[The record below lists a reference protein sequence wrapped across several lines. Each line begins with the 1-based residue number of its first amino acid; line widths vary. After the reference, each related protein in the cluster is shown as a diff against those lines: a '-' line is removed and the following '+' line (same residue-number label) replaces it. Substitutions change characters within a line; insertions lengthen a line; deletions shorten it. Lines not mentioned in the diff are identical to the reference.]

1 MSTTTKASIP
11 VRKVSRAEMMAE
23 LQKEISEYEQRYEM
37 PSERMA
43 VLIEWGEMQETA
55 EVLNQMVFRLSR
67 VGIPQRADP
76 NGWQSLDRY
85 RTIQDIHLEQNP
97 FVLRHRDTLDFILD
111 DVTGDLMMRGMVY
124 CRKDVVLRVDKWFEY
139 DADHSPLRIRCFRFA

>member
-55 EVLNQMVFRLSR
+55 EVLKWCFAY
-67 VGIPQRADP
+67 RALE
-76 NGWQSLDRY
+76 SLKER
-85 RTIQDIHLEQNP
+85 IQTDGSH
-97 FVLRHRDTLDFILD
+97 
-111 DVTGDLMMRGMVY
+111 
-124 CRKDVVLRVDKWFEY
+124 
-139 DADHSPLRIRCFRFA
+139 